1 MNAMRRYAFIILFLL
16 VLLAPLAARLMV
28 TRGKAAPAS
37 ADGPALH
44 LVVISPHN
52 QDIRREFARAFS
64 DWHRDNFGQP
74 VEIDFRTPGGTNDVV
89 RLLSTTYAA
98 QRSPDGKLPPEAQA
112 RADIDVAFGGGD
124 VMFDR
129 DLKPLGILQPIV
141 LPDAPNLLAQAFP
154 DNTLAGVKLYDE
166 YVDPRT
172 KKPAPRWIGVCLSS
186 FGIVY
191 NPDVYATL
199 GLPAPARWQDLADP
213 RLSGWVALADPTH
226 SGSAAVAYMM
236 VLQRAMADAEEAYH
250 AGHPGTLDKTA
261 PAYQSAVAAG
271 WHRGMGQLLLIA
283 ANARY
288 FTDSSTQPPN
298 DVGNGDAAAGIA
310 IDFYGRTF
318 EQEIGSSRIHF
329 LAPRAATA
337 VTPDAVAILYGV
349 KGDRQVLARRFV
361 QFLLTPRGQL
371 MWILKP
377 GQPGGPVER
386 ALHRAPIR
394 RDLYA
399 PGTDRSGWADDF
411 NPFDESGGFNQRGE
425 WMALFGDTRPI
436 WAAAWIDSRDA
447 LRSSYAKILA
457 VRDDARRSALLA
469 ELADLPISM
478 SQVAALRD
486 QRKQLE
492 ATGAD
497 TDVWKAEQRQGWAQ
511 TFREHYATV
520 AGEAGR

>member
-1 MNAMRRYAFIILFLL
+1 MRRYAFIILFLL

-28 TRGKAAPAS
+28 TRGTSAPPAAA
-37 ADGPALH
+37 GPALH

-64 DWHRDNFGQP
+64 DWHRETFGQP
-74 VEIDFRTPGGTNDVV
+74 VEIDYRTPGGSNDVV
-89 RLLSTTYAA
+89 RLLTTTYAA
-98 QRSPDGKLPPEAQA
+98 QRSPDGKLPPEDQA
-112 RADIDVAFGGGD
+112 RADIDVAWGGGD
-124 VMFDR
+124 VTFDR
-129 DLKPLGILQPIV
+129 DLKPLGILQPIE
-141 LPDAPNLLAQAFP
+141 LPDAPSLLSEAFP
-154 DNTLAGVKLYDE
+154 ESTLAGVKLYDD

-172 KKPAPRWIGVCLSS
+172 KKPKPRWVGVCLSS
-186 FGIVY
+186 FGIIY

-199 GLPAPARWQDLADP
+199 GLAAPAHWQDLADP

-226 SGSAAVAYMM
+226 SGSAGVTYMM

-250 AGHPGTLDKTA
+250 AGHPGPLNKSS
-261 PAYQSAVAAG
+261 PQYQAAIAAG

-288 FTDSSTQPPN
+288 FTDNATQPPN
-298 DVGNGDAAAGIA
+298 DVGNGEAAAGVA

-318 EQEIGSSRIHF
+318 EQEIGSSRIRF

-361 QFLLTPRGQL
+361 QFLLARRGQL

-377 GQPGGPVER
+377 GQASGPVER
-386 ALHRAPIR
+386 ALHRSPIR

-399 PGTDRSGWADDF
+399 PGTDRSGWADDV
-411 NPFDESGGFNQRGE
+411 NPFDEAGGFNQRGE

-447 LRSSYAKILA
+447 LRSAYAKILA
-457 VRDDARRSALLA
+457 APDDAHRSALLA
-469 ELADLPISM
+469 ELADLPITM
-478 SQVAALRD
+478 AQVATLRD

-492 ATGAD
+492 ASGAD
-497 TDVWKAEQRQGWAQ
+497 SDVWKAEQRQAWAQ
-511 TFREHYATV
+511 TFRDHYARV
-520 AGEAGR
+520 AARSGQY